1 MYAIIKT
8 GGKQYQVKEGGKFR
22 TEKIKG
28 AVEGD
33 KIEFDKVLMISYPGE
48 NGEGKI
54 DVGHPYLEGAKVKA
68 EVLDKGKAEKVTVF
82 KYKKRKRYRKKLGHR
97 QPYTQLK
104 ITEIKND

>member
-8 GGKQYQVKEGGKFR
+8 GGKQYRVKEGEKFR

-28 AVEGD
+28 TGEGD
-33 KIEFDKVLMISYPGE
+33 KIEFDRVLMISDSSE
-48 NGEGKI
+48 NGEGEIK
-54 DVGHPYLEGAKVKA
+54 VGHPYLEGAKVEA
-68 EVLDKGKAEKVTVF
+68 EVLGKGKAEKVTVF

-104 ITEIKND
+104 VTKIKND